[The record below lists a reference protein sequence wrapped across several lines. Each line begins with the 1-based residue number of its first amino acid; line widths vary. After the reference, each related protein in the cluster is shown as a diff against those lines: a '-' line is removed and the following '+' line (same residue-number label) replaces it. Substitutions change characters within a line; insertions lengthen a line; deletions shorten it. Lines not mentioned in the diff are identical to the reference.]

1 MLRVINFDQEAW
13 LKPYTE
19 LNENAKKRFRK
30 RFLQANDLDRFYK
43 NYGEC
48 EKAKKNFSDNLLAI
62 DMKRIWILMTKPIY
76 LGLSIIEVNKLMNSK

>member
-1 MLRVINFDQEAW
+1 MVKTIHRA
-13 LKPYTE
+13 KRKC
-19 LNENAKKRFRK
+19 KKRFRK

-62 DMKRIWILMTKPIY
+62 DMKRTWILMTKPIY